1 MHIKLGAIAKKI
13 TLGASNDLVNKRYM
27 AVMRIV
33 AEMNGQ
39 YLYKTLEN
47 PTQVSYSKYSGS

>member
-1 MHIKLGAIAKKI
+1 M
-13 TLGASNDLVNKRYM
+13 D
-27 AVMRIV
+27 VMRIV

-47 PTQVSYSKYSGS
+47 PTPVSYSK